1 MNNIENIGKCIAIGL
16 CLLFF
21 LFFKENI
28 TFQWIV
34 FAVVL
39 LSIGIPHGAI
49 DHLLPQGSNKKS
61 SLGLFLFKYLGIMA
75 LYLISWYFFPKLSL
89 AVFIIISAYHF
100 GQTHFLDFDQIKF
113 KPITYFILGSNFLL
127 IILLSDFQ
135 STYDILISIVDISI
149 LEPMSLTLIVI
160 LFMTSVGLTLIQRQ
174 KGSFKLALEICFLSL
189 LLYFTPLILSF
200 GIYFGFWHAL
210 PSMKAEYYALTKQ
223 LNSSQLKVFIKQL
236 LPFSSISILG
246 ISLIL
251 YLSKEFLNEEQVIL
265 LFFVLVSL
273 ISAPHIFVMN
283 NFIEHQ
289 KV

>member
-1 MNNIENIGKCIAIGL
+1 MF
-16 CLLFF
+16 LLWCY
-21 LFFKENI
+21 LR
-28 TFQWIV
+28 
-34 FAVVL
+34 
-39 LSIGIPHGAI
+39 IGIPHGAI

-61 SLGLFLFKYLGIMA
+61 SLGLFLFKYLGIMI

-89 AVFIIISAYHF
+89 VVFIIISAYHF

-135 STYDILISIVDISI
+135 ATYDILISIVDISI
-149 LEPMSLTLIVI
+149 LESVSLTLMAI
-160 LFMTSVGLTLIQRQ
+160 LFTTSIVLTLIQKQ
-174 KGSFKLALEICFLSL
+174 KRSFKLALEICFLSF
-189 LLYFTPLILSF
+189 LLYYTPLILSF

-210 PSMKAEYYALTKQ
+210 PSMKAEYCALTKQ
-223 LNSSQLKVFIKQL
+223 LNSGQIKVFIKQL
-236 LPFSSISILG
+236 LPFSIISILG
-246 ISLIL
+246 IALIL

-289 KV
+289 KG